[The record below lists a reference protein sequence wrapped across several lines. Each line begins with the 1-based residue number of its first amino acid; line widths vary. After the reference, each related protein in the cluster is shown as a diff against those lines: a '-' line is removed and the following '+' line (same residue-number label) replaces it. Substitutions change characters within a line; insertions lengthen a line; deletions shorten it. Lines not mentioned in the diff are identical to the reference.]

1 MVTELQ
7 ERAAAFMNASPVF
20 RRDEFAAAMGL
31 PKDSAAVG
39 RLLRQQVAAER
50 IRRLRREVFAAV
62 PDHRTPGRLVLPD
75 YIHASK
81 YRPDGVLGYHTG
93 LRLFGIQHSVFISEV
108 QVISCGPVGFA
119 RTPFGRCR
127 FIKPHRAL
135 VEAGKTDFLTVWKEP
150 AGIPV
155 RVTAIERTLVDVLH
169 RPSRA
174 GGRDEVIDS
183 LATAPFI
190 LKSFDPGKVAD
201 YVELLGIRSLAGVV
215 GRWLESWRSELDVSG
230 RVLDRLR
237 AMLPDWNSTGFAHVW
252 AGRRWSAPGACT
264 SRPTTSI
271 PPARASLRMNGRG
284 GNGNE
289 TVGGRGFLD
298 SRGARLCNGAC

>member
-1 MVTELQ
+1 MTTELQ
-7 ERAAAFMNASPVF
+7 ERATAFMDANPVF
-20 RRDEFAAAMGL
+20 RRDEFAAAMDL
-31 PKDSAAVG
+31 PKSSSAVG

-62 PDHRTPGRLVLPD
+62 PDHKTPGRLVLPD

-81 YRPDGVLGYHTG
+81 YRTDGVLGYHTG
-93 LRLFGIQHSVFISEV
+93 LRLFGIQYSVTVSQV
-108 QVISCGPVGFA
+108 QVISNGPAGYA

-135 VEAGKTDFLTVWKEP
+135 VDAGKTDFLTVWKEP

-155 RVTAIERTLVDVLH
+155 RVTAFERTLVDVLH
-169 RPSRA
+169 RPGRA

-183 LATAPFI
+183 LATAPYV
-190 LKSFDPGKVAD
+190 LRSFDPGKAAD

-215 GRWLESWRSELDVSG
+215 GWWLESWRSELDVPE

-237 AMLPDWNSTGFAHVW
+237 AMLPDWNSYWLRARPGKATLVRPWRVYIPTDDVDPTCQGFPPHEW
-252 AGRRWSAPGACT
+252 PRRQWQ
-264 SRPTTSI
+264 
-271 PPARASLRMNGRG
+271 
-284 GNGNE
+284 
-289 TVGGRGFLD
+289 
-298 SRGARLCNGAC
+298 